1 MTLGRRAS
9 LSVFAVEDTT
19 VQLTWRDLPAGEV
32 QLRVEEADRPGRRGS
47 GDLVHPSTVVSADG
61 EPGAVVLTG
70 LPADRGLQISAR
82 LPGRDDTITVRARTL
97 PSLPGAELARI
108 ATVGDMHLGTVVF
121 GQRGTITERPVPEVA
136 HPERCA
142 AAAFAEAAAWGA
154 SHLVTKGDITNH
166 GRVHEWRRYAALV
179 AAAPIPVDGL
189 PGNHDRAHRSNQSC
203 LSPEDAATVFGLS
216 MASPVL
222 VRELPG
228 IRLVMVDTTTGGHN
242 FGHIEPFAEEVFD
255 AVAEADRDS
264 AVLVA
269 MHHQLQR
276 FVVSEGWPIGVGHD
290 ESVRFLDR
298 LGRIHPK
305 VLVTSGH
312 THRHRRWDHH
322 GVVSTQIGSTKD
334 YPGVWAGYAV
344 HEGGIR
350 QVVRRVARPDCLR
363 WTDHTR
369 RAAFGVWRWVAPGP
383 LSSRCFNRAW

>member
-1 MTLGRRAS
+1 MTLDRRAS

-19 VQLTWRDLPAGEV
+19 VQLTWRDLPPGEV
-32 QLRVEEADRPGRRGS
+32 QLGVEDADGPGRRS
-47 GDLVHPSTVVSADG
+47 GGCGHPTTTVTTGGDA
-61 EPGAVVLTG
+61 GAVVLTG
-70 LPADRGLQISAR
+70 LPADRRLMISAH
-82 LPGRDDTITVRARTL
+82 LPGRGDTITVRARTL
-97 PSLPGAELARI
+97 PTLPGAELARM
-108 ATVGDMHLGTVVF
+108 ATVGDLHLGATVF
-121 GQRGTITERPVPEVA
+121 GQRGTIRERPVPEVA

-154 SHLVTKGDITNH
+154 SRLVVKGDITNH

-179 AAAPIPVDGL
+179 ARAQVPVDGL
-189 PGNHDRAHRSNQSC
+189 PGNHDRAHRSNTSC
-203 LSPEDAATVFGLS
+203 LSPEDAATVFALS

-228 IRLVMVDTTTGGHN
+228 IRLVLVDTTTGGHN
-242 FGHIEPFAEEVFD
+242 FGHIEPFAEEVLD
-255 AVAEADRDS
+255 AVAEADPGGV
-264 AVLVA
+264 VLVA

-298 LGRIHPK
+298 LDRVHPR

-334 YPGVWAGYAV
+334 FPGVWAGYTI

-369 RAAFGVWRWVAPGP
+369 RAALGVWRWVAPGP
-383 LSSRCFNRAW
+383 LSSRCFNRVW